1 MSLRL
6 LRVFLFI
13 SFGVSY
19 PHANADE
26 ARPPYKFLRY
36 DEDYSFLSDPTQ
48 RTDLFDCVKYIPLDG
63 AGYLSFGGE
72 VRERFETY
80 KNEEFSPNPNAD
92 NAYLSTALPF
102 PRRLPSGRVA
112 AGFRGIAKFTRRRQ
126 ARRATADGS

>member
-6 LRVFLFI
+6 LRVCLFI

-19 PHANADE
+19 PPANADE

-48 RTDLFDCVKYIPLDG
+48 RTDLFDWVKYIPLDG

-80 KNEEFSPNPNAD
+80 NNEEFSPNPNAD
-92 NAYLSTALPF
+92 MPTCYSVTFSTPITIRPTGCGF
-102 PRRLPSGRVA
+102 SGNCKVH
-112 AGFRGIAKFTRRRQ
+112 
-126 ARRATADGS
+126 S